1 MKTVYSKTIGY
12 SPLENVELGKMENV
26 IKVCRIIMNDYYQI
40 RQNDKILVAG
50 TGEGTETELIS
61 KEFNLFTTGI
71 DLNISI
77 HGKGNNKNTSLSIQ
91 NLGYLAFLDNT
102 FSIIYSYH
110 VLEHVNDHLLVL
122 SELNRVLKPDGV
134 LFIGFPNKH
143 RIISYIGTSQ
153 KATIWEKMSWNFNDY
168 RDRLVGRFNNESG
181 AHAGFTEDEYL
192 KSASRMFKSVI
203 PVRNK
208 YLLYKY
214 KQLQLLIRLIIQ
226 SGFSEF
232 IFPSNYF
239 ICLK

>member
-1 MKTVYSKTIGY
+1 MKTAYSKTIGY
-12 SPLENVELGKMENV
+12 SPLENVEVGKMESV
-26 IKVCRIIMNDYYQI
+26 IKVCRIIISDYYQND
-40 RQNDKILVAG
+40 QNDKILVAG

-61 KEFNLFTTGI
+61 KEFNLFTVGI
-71 DLNISI
+71 DINISLNA
-77 HGKGNNKNTSLSIQ
+77 KGITKNTSLSLQ
-91 NLGYLAFLDNT
+91 DLGYLAFLDNT

-122 SELNRVLKPDGV
+122 SELNRVLKSDGV

-153 KATIWEKMSWNFNDY
+153 KATIWEKISWNFNDY
-168 RDRLVGRFNNESG
+168 RDRLGGHFNNECG
-181 AHAGFTEDEYL
+181 AHAGFTENEYL
-192 KSASRMFKSVI
+192 KSASRVFKSVI

-208 YLLYKY
+208 YMLYKY
-214 KQLQLLIRLIIQ
+214 KHLQLLIRLIIQ
-226 SGFSEF
+226 CGFSEF